1 MDKQEQNT
9 SAAPDSTPESPVSEG
24 KLNSAKQKLGAL
36 ADKAKQHDFKGD
48 AKAAAESAKALK
60 ESLKKHDF
68 KAELKE
74 AFAEARKS
82 PASIWKKPETPR
94 PGKELA
100 VVGFAVAIILFIL
113 SIPFSGAVLGL
124 VFLILSVAALLLCLL
139 GLKTEGRKLA
149 IGGTAVGLLVIF
161 CSLGQIF
168 GSSNRG
174 EEDAEDA
181 TSKVA
186 VTNEQESKVVKEY
199 PLLSEAVTNEQESTN
214 VDEYPLLIENEG
226 EEASNVEEI
235 LEMAENAK
243 KMESL
248 NFYGFYTGMSF
259 KNAKKLRSH
268 YELNKKQLWF
278 KWSKENGEVYG
289 MYFTPKA
296 LAMIMDVANNFE
308 TVELTMQHYLG
319 IVTWNNEKEV
329 TKGEVDSLFQDDTD
343 KLLWGD
349 AANVAR
355 WYKTADGVLAKLSP
369 TGWNSSGKAVFTIW
383 DPRRGNP
390 GQKFNN
396 RFDNNKKMRKAR
408 VDLIEKGIKT
418 RLLKL
423 PQDYECLLK
432 ESDGCWKNVY
442 EISKENRIALFGKP
456 SDSNITN
463 NRKGIYEI
471 DLLVESLNSMS
482 SELKGD
488 LCFAADDGVFFF
500 AGPKDKMDVLA
511 QARKDKT
518 TIRTL
523 ERDYHE
529 SWRKYKD
536 SREYELVAMN
546 ENEYKEVYFARH
558 GFILENGQYRRG
570 TEEKLAKVREP
581 FWRRRKEA
589 VDKAKAEEDARK
601 AAIAKWQKEQRDK
614 EEIAKAKEAAEKS
627 KSYMDEVSSYKEG
640 VFDYGSSLG
649 KKDQRKWQELADQ
662 AQKSAD
668 YAQAKIKDA
677 EEHPESG
684 WDVNILTTQYNN
696 AIQERD
702 SHLRRVEDVKAN
714 RAKYFLDSAEEAK
727 KKKASRME
735 KVAKNAMSEA
745 DRLAKTGPEKA
756 VQFWKEVTAN
766 ATAAAQDYQKLIPE
780 FTKAAAELTEK
791 SNAGQESK

>member
-9 SAAPDSTPESPVSEG
+9 STAPDSAPESPASES

-36 ADKAKQHDFKGD
+36 AEKAKQHDFKGD

-100 VVGFAVAIILFIL
+100 VTGLAVAIILFLL

-268 YELNKKQLWF
+268 YELNEKQLWF
-278 KWSKENGEVYG
+278 KWNKKNGEVYG

-296 LAMIMDVANNFE
+296 LTTIMDVANNFE
-308 TVELTMQHYLG
+308 TVELTMQDYLG
-319 IVTWNNEKEV
+319 IVAWNNEKEV
-329 TKGEVDSLFQDDTD
+329 TKGEMNSLFQDDTD

-355 WYKTADGVLAKLSP
+355 WYKTADGVVAKLYP
-369 TGWNSSGKAVFTIW
+369 KGWDATGKAVFSII
-383 DPRRGNP
+383 
-390 GQKFNN
+390 
-396 RFDNNKKMRKAR
+396 DNQRM
-408 VDLIEKGIKT
+408 
-418 RLLKL
+418 
-423 PQDYECLLK
+423 
-432 ESDGCWKNVY
+432 
-442 EISKENRIALFGKP
+442 
-456 SDSNITN
+456 
-463 NRKGIYEI
+463 
-471 DLLVESLNSMS
+471 
-482 SELKGD
+482 
-488 LCFAADDGVFFF
+488 
-500 AGPKDKMDVLA
+500 
-511 QARKDKT
+511 
-518 TIRTL
+518 
-523 ERDYHE
+523 ERDPAIKAQ
-529 SWRKYKD
+529 RA
-536 SREYELVAMN
+536 RE
-546 ENEYKEVYFARH
+546 
-558 GFILENGQYRRG
+558 
-570 TEEKLAKVREP
+570 
-581 FWRRRKEA
+581 
-589 VDKAKAEEDARK
+589 AEEAKQREAKRREEFEEGQRRAAARNYERSRRSAAYHRQQREMIEEQK
-601 AAIAKWQKEQRDK
+601 AANAKREKERRDK

-649 KKDQRKWQELADQ
+649 KKDQRRWLELADQ

-668 YAQAKIKDA
+668 DAQAKIKDA

-714 RAKYFLDSAEEAK
+714 RVKYFLGYSTEKAKEE
-727 KKKASRME
+727 ASRME

-756 VQFWKEVTAN
+756 VQFWKEVAAN
-766 ATAAAQDYQKLIPE
+766 ATAAAQGYQKLIPE